1 MSSVVSRR
9 HCHQK
14 CSSFQKLAH
23 TGLHAFRTVGGR
35 LRIKPKQSPDNSSSI
50 TTPGGCATFTVS
62 NSGIHAGAFGTRWSA
77 IASICAGPC
86 GRLRTPCSYQEFLII
101 VANRF
106 AAPAAGDMP
115 LRAIPSK
122 AALSSAHFR
131 PAPVAPPTAFRSEL
145 VYTVRRK
152 GKCRNGQV
160 TARQI
165 TFPELKRRCTMSTTC
180 WIAVGVVGTLI
191 LLCII
196 GRCCCCKKDKGCR
209 N

>member
-1 MSSVVSRR
+1 MLNAARIISSQARLKSKPQTPCRFSAHNNTRGLCHVYRFKFGHSRR
-9 HCHQK
+9 C
-14 CSSFQKLAH
+14 LRH
-23 TGLHAFRTVGGR
+23 TQRCDR
-35 LRIKPKQSPDNSSSI
+35 LDL
-50 TTPGGCATFTVS
+50 C
-62 NSGIHAGAFGTRWSA
+62 GALRP
-77 IASICAGPC
+77 ASHP
-86 GRLRTPCSYQEFLII
+86 

-196 GRCCCCKKDKGCR
+196 GRCCCKKDKGCR